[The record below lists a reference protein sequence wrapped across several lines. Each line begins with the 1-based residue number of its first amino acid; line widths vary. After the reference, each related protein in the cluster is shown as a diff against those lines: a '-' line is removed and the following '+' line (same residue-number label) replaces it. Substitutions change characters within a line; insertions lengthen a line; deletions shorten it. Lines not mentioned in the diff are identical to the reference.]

1 MFRIMLADD
10 EPIMRTAMM
19 TLLNWKEMECE
30 IVYAAENGLEV
41 LEHIEKSKPDI
52 LITDIKMPGKDGV
65 EIAKYIWENKLDI
78 KVIMLTAYADFSFA
92 QKAIKY
98 GVLDYVTKTGA
109 FDGLITAVEKA
120 KEFIKKEREQKAVS
134 HSSKEIEIFLKSVF
148 DGSLYDEMEML
159 ETWNRMFSEVDSYA
173 LMMLCFRIDTSA
185 DTQRRNKIY
194 SSLKNFFKMAFGGD
208 MICAVRMY
216 RDTFVLLLRG
226 NVYENRKV
234 LEEKCRQVIDM
245 MDNFMQMET
254 YLGVGEYQ
262 ESPAALKDAYEQV
275 KDTLQDFFADSQKK
289 INFYDNVYTERGRYL
304 PESETVIRNIEKA
317 IRKGDK
323 EQAMII
329 FRELLGM
336 QIEYHYSVDNIKNS
350 GIIIQNN
357 CRKVLAEY
365 EKGIY
370 DILKD
375 STDISK
381 RIYGCHFLESYA
393 EVMGEVIAG
402 TAEFV
407 SQTANKKNSLI
418 YDCQCYIDQH
428 YKEYITVA
436 GIAESIG
443 TSPSYLSRIFK
454 ETTGRTIIFTINQK
468 KIEQA
473 KEYLLHTDM
482 KIYEIAD
489 ALGFENVTYFSHF
502 FKKHT
507 GISPK
512 DFK

>member
-1 MFRIMLADD
+1 MFRVMLADD

-19 TLLNWKEMECE
+19 TLLNWKDMDCE
-30 IVYAAENGLEV
+30 IVYTAANGQEVMEHLE
-41 LEHIEKSKPDI
+41 EGKPDI
-52 LITDIKMPGKDGV
+52 LITDIKMPGRNGV
-65 EIAKYIWENKLDI
+65 EIAEYIWENKLDI

-120 KEFIKKEREQKAVS
+120 KEVIMKERTQKAVS
-134 HSSKEIEIFLKSVF
+134 QSGNETEAFLKSAF
-148 DGSLYDEMEML
+148 DGSLYDEKEIQ
-159 ETWNRMFSEVDSYA
+159 EAWNRMFSGVSSYA
-173 LMMLCFRIDTSA
+173 LMMLCFRIDVSA
-185 DTQRRNKIY
+185 DADRRHKIY
-194 SSLKNFFKMAFGGD
+194 YSLKNFFKMAFGED
-208 MICAVRMY
+208 MICSVRMY

-226 NVYENRKV
+226 SVYENRKV
-234 LEEKCRQVIDM
+234 LEEKCLQVIEM

-254 YLGVGEYQ
+254 YLGVGKYQ
-262 ESPAALKDAYEQV
+262 ENPANLKNAYEQV
-275 KDTLQDFFADSQKK
+275 KDTLQDIFADSHKK
-289 INFYDNVYTERGRYL
+289 INFYDKVYTERGRYL
-304 PESETVIRNIEKA
+304 PESDTVIHNIEKA

-323 EQAMII
+323 GQAMAV
-329 FRELLGM
+329 FKELLDM

-357 CRKVLAEY
+357 CRKVLADY
-365 EKGIY
+365 EKSIY
-370 DILKD
+370 DILKNP
-375 STDISK
+375 TDISK
-381 RIYGCHFLESYA
+381 RIYGCHFLESYE
-393 EVMGEVIAG
+393 EVMGEVIEG
-402 TAEFV
+402 TAKFV

-454 ETTGRTIIFTINQK
+454 ETTGHTIIYTINQK

>member
-1 MFRIMLADD
+1 MYRVMLADD
-10 EPIMRTAMM
+10 EPIMRTAML
-19 TLLNWKEMECE
+19 TLPNWKEMDCE
-30 IVYAAENGLEV
+30 IVYVAANGQEV
-41 LEHIEKSKPDI
+41 LDQLEELKPDI

-65 EIAKYIWENKLDI
+65 EVAEYICENQLGI
-78 KVIMLTAYADFSFA
+78 KVIMLTAYADFSYA

-109 FDGLITAVEKA
+109 FDGLMNAIEKA
-120 KEFIKKEREQKAVS
+120 KNLIQKERQQTDVS
-134 HSSKEIEIFLKSVF
+134 HSQKDMENLLKSVF
-148 DGSLYDEMEML
+148 DGSMYDESEIQ
-159 ETWNRMFSEVDSYA
+159 ESWNRMLSGIDSYA

-185 DTQRRNKIY
+185 DTQRRHRIY
-194 SSLKNFFKMAFGGD
+194 NSLKNFFKMAFGED
-208 MICAVRMY
+208 MVCAVRMY

-226 NVYENRKV
+226 NVFEDRKV
-234 LEEKCRQVIDM
+234 LEEKCMQVIDM

-254 YLGVGEYQ
+254 YLGVGECQ
-262 ESPAALKDAYEQV
+262 KNPLDLKKAYEQV
-275 KDTLQDFFADSQKK
+275 NDTLQDFFADSKKK
-289 INFYDNVYTERGRYL
+289 INFYDSIYTERGRYL
-304 PESETVIRNIEKA
+304 PESEEIIRNIEKA

-323 EQAMII
+323 KQAMEV
-329 FRELLGM
+329 FRELLRL
-336 QIEYHYSVDNIKNS
+336 QVEYHYSVDNIKNS

-357 CRKVLAEY
+357 CRKILAEY
-365 EKGIY
+365 EKSIY

-375 STDISK
+375 PADISK
-381 RIYGCHFLESYA
+381 RIYSCHFLESYE
-393 EVMGEVIAG
+393 EVMSGVIES
-402 TAEFV
+402 TAEFI

-454 ETTGRTIIFTINQK
+454 ETTGRTIIYTINQK

-473 KEYLLHTDM
+473 KEYLQHTDM

-512 DFK
+512 DYK